1 MPSKQ
6 SKPQPWVLS
15 FEEADGKNKKL
26 LGGKGAGLSE
36 MTHIGLPVPP
46 GFIITTEVCKRFY
59 ASGKKLPPGLMNQ
72 VLVQLKKVE
81 KRTGKKFGNP
91 VNPLLVSVRSGA
103 AISMPGMMDTILNL
117 GLNDE
122 TVKGLIKQTGDE
134 RFAYDAYRRFV
145 QMYSSIAMNVEKKF
159 FDETFEAKKKETGAK
174 FDTDLNTSGLK
185 DLVTKYKEIYKK
197 QTKKD
202 FPNDPVEQLENAIAA
217 VFGSWET
224 PRAITYRKEYKI
236 TPEMADG
243 TAVNIVTMV
252 FGNISETSG
261 TGVAFT
267 RDPGTGENVFYGE
280 FLQTAQGE
288 DVVAGVRTPRP
299 IAQLKTVMPAIYKQL
314 EDVRENLEKHY
325 REIQDIEFTVE
336 RGKLYILQTRNGKMN
351 AQSMVRTSIDLVR
364 EKLLTKEE
372 AIARIAANELEQ
384 LFHRRIDP
392 KAKVTSI
399 AKGIAASPG
408 AASGAAVFDADE
420 ADKQWKDSK
429 KKVILVREETKPDDV
444 HGFFAAQGILT
455 SRGGKTSHAAV
466 VARGLGKPC
475 VVGAESLRI
484 DYGKRVFTVG
494 NNTVKEG
501 DIITIDGSQG
511 TVMVGEVPTI
521 EPELSPELKQLL
533 QWADEIR
540 TLGVR
545 ANADEPVNAKRA
557 REFGAEGIGLCRTER
572 MFNAPDRL
580 TIMHKMILADTL
592 DERKKYLEQLMPM
605 QKKDFRDILKV
616 MEGLDVT
623 IRLLDPPLHEFLPSL
638 EQLLEERYKL
648 KTEHADPSRIADNEK
663 VLRRVRQL
671 TEVNPMMGQ
680 RGVRVGIMMPEIYEM
695 QTRAIIEA
703 ATELTKEG
711 VNVRPEI
718 MLPNVGSAEEMRF
731 VREKV
736 EKIVHEV
743 MDKSGTK
750 VRYHIG
756 TMMEVVRSCLVAD
769 KIAQYAEFFSFGT
782 NDLTQGTFSFS
793 REDAEAKFITKYL
806 EEKLLVNNPFEVLD
820 RDGVGKLMAMAVE
833 LGRKTRPE
841 LKVGI
846 CGEHGGEPNSV
857 ELCHTIG
864 LDYVSCSPFRV
875 PIARLAAA
883 QAEIKFPRKKKAAKP
898 AKAKK

>member
-6 SKPQPWVLS
+6 SKTQPWVLS

-59 ASGKKLPPGLMNQ
+59 TSGKKLPPGLMNQ

-81 KRTGKKFGNP
+81 KKTGKKFGDP

-174 FDTDLNTSGLK
+174 FDTDLNTSALK
-185 DLVTKYKEIYKK
+185 DLVTKYKEIYRK

-202 FPNDPVEQLENAIAA
+202 FPNDPTEQLENAIAA

-243 TAVNIVTMV
+243 TAVNVVTMV
-252 FGNISETSG
+252 FGNIGENSG

-429 KKVILVREETKPDDV
+429 RKVILVREETKPDDV

-475 VVGAESLRI
+475 VVGAESLKI
-484 DYGKRVFTVG
+484 DYGKRMFTAG

-521 EPELSPELKQLL
+521 EPELSPELRQLL

-545 ANADEPVNAKRA
+545 ANADEPINAKRA
-557 REFGAEGIGLCRTER
+557 RDFGAEGIGLCRTER

-605 QKKDFRDILKV
+605 QKKDFRDILKA

-648 KTEHADPSRIADNEK
+648 RTEHGDPSRIADNEK

-756 TMMEVVRSCLVAD
+756 TMTEVVRSCLVAD

-793 REDAEAKFITKYL
+793 REDAEAKFITRYL

-820 RDGVGKLMAMAVE
+820 REGVGKLMAMAVE

-857 ELCHTIG
+857 ELCHMIG

>member
-6 SKPQPWVLS
+6 SRSQPWVLS

-46 GFIITTEVCKRFY
+46 GFIITTEVCRQFY
-59 ASGKKLPPGLMNQ
+59 SLGKKLPPGLMDE
-72 VLVQLKKVE
+72 VLAQLKKVE
-81 KRTGKKFGNP
+81 KKTGKKFGDAE
-91 VNPLLVSVRSGA
+91 NPLLVSVRSGA

-122 TVKGLIKQTGDE
+122 TVKGLMKQTGDE
-134 RFAYDAYRRFV
+134 RFAYDAYRRFA
-145 QMYSSIAMNVEKKF
+145 QMYSSIAMGVDKKF
-159 FDETFEAKKKETGAK
+159 FDDVFEAKKKEMGVK
-174 FDTDLNTSGLK
+174 LDTDLNANALK
-185 DLVTKYKEIYKK
+185 DLVSKYKELYRK
-197 QTKKD
+197 QTKKN
-202 FPNDPVEQLENAIAA
+202 FPDNPLEQLENAIAA

-252 FGNISETSG
+252 FGNIGDSSG

-267 RDPGTGENVFYGE
+267 RDPGTGENIFYGE

-299 IAQLKTVMPAIYKQL
+299 IAQLEKVMPDIYKQL
-314 EDVRENLEKHY
+314 DNVRETLESHY
-325 REIQDIEFTVE
+325 REVQDIEFTVE
-336 RGKLYILQTRNGKMN
+336 RGKLYMLQTRNGKMN
-351 AQSMVRTSIDLVR
+351 AQSMVRTSIDMVK
-364 EKLLTKEE
+364 EKLLTREE
-372 AIARIAANELEQ
+372 AIARIGASELEQ

-408 AASGAAVFDADE
+408 AASGVAVFDADT
-420 ADKQWKDSK
+420 ADKQWKESK
-429 KKVILVREETKPDDV
+429 TKVILVREETKPDDV

-475 VVGAESLRI
+475 VVGAESIKI
-484 DYGKRVFTVG
+484 DYSRRTFTVG
-494 NNTVKEG
+494 SITVKEG
-501 DIITIDGSQG
+501 DVITIDGSMG
-511 TVMVGEVPTI
+511 TVMQGEVPTI
-521 EPELSPELKQLL
+521 EPDLSPELKQLL

-557 REFGAEGIGLCRTER
+557 RDFGAEGIGLDRTER

-580 TIMHKMILADTL
+580 TIMHKMILAETVE
-592 DERKKYLEQLMPM
+592 ERKKYLDQLMPM
-605 QKKDFRDILKV
+605 QKKDFKEILKV
-616 MEGLDVT
+616 MEGLEVT

-638 EQLLEERYKL
+638 EQLLEEKFKL
-648 KTEHADPSRIADNEK
+648 KSEHADQAK
-663 VLRRVRQL
+663 VAENDRMLRRVRQL

-703 ATELTKEG
+703 ATELIKEG
-711 VNVRPEI
+711 VDAKPEI
-718 MLPNVGSAEEMRF
+718 MLPNVGSAEEMKY
-731 VREKV
+731 VRERV
-736 EKIVHEV
+736 ERIVKEV
-743 MDKSGTK
+743 IERAGVNLK
-750 VRYHIG
+750 YHIG

-793 REDAEAKFITKYL
+793 REDAEAKFVPKYL
-806 EEKLLVNNPFEVLD
+806 DEKLLPFSPFETID

-833 LGRKTRPE
+833 SGRKTRPD

-846 CGEHGGEPNSV
+846 CGEHGGDPNSI
-857 ELCHTIG
+857 EWCHLID
-864 LDYVSCSPFRV
+864 LNYVSCSPFRV

-883 QAEIKFPRKKKAAKP
+883 QAEIRFPRGKTEKPKKT
-898 AKAKK
+898 

>member
-6 SKPQPWVLS
+6 SKEQPWVLS

-46 GFIITTEVCKRFY
+46 GFIITTEVCKKFY
-59 ASGKKLPPGLMNQ
+59 ASGRKLPAGLMEE

-81 KRTGKKFGNP
+81 KKTGKKFGDLE
-91 VNPLLVSVRSGA
+91 NPLLVSVRSGA
-103 AISMPGMMDTILNL
+103 AVSMPGMMDTILNL

-122 TVKGLIKQTGDE
+122 TVNGLVKQTGDE
-134 RFAYDAYRRFV
+134 RFAYDSYRRFV
-145 QMYSSIAMNVEKKF
+145 QMYASIAMGVDKKL
-159 FDETFEAKKKETGAK
+159 FDGAFEAKKQELGAK
-174 FDTDLNTSGLK
+174 YDTDLNADALK
-185 DLVTKYKEIYKK
+185 DLVSKYKEIYRK
-197 QTKKD
+197 QTKKN
-202 FPNDPVEQLENAIAA
+202 FPDNPVEQLENAIAA
-217 VFGSWET
+217 VFNSWET
-224 PRAITYRKEYKI
+224 PRAITYRREYKI
-236 TPEMADG
+236 TSDMADG

-252 FGNISETSG
+252 FGNIGGNSG

-288 DVVAGVRTPRP
+288 DVVAGLRTPRP
-299 IAQLKTVMPAIYKQL
+299 IAQLKTVNAGIYNQL
-314 EDVRENLEKHY
+314 EDTRETLEKHY
-325 REIQDIEFTVE
+325 HEVQDIEFTVE

-351 AQSMVRTSIDLVR
+351 AQAMVKTSIDMVK
-364 EKLLTKEE
+364 EGLLTKEE
-372 AIARIAANELEQ
+372 AIARVSPNELEQ

-392 KAKVTSI
+392 KAKVSQI
-399 AKGIAASPG
+399 ARGLAASPG

-420 ADKQWKDSK
+420 ADKQWKEFK

-444 HGFFAAQGILT
+444 HGFFASQAILT

-475 VVGAESLRI
+475 VVGAESIKI
-484 DYGKRVFTVG
+484 DYSKRTFTVG
-494 NNTVKEG
+494 NTIVKEG
-501 DIITIDGSQG
+501 DTITVDGSMG
-511 TVMVGEVPTI
+511 TVMLGEVPTI
-521 EPELSPELKQLL
+521 EPDLSPDLKQLL
-533 QWADEIR
+533 QWADETR
-540 TLGVR
+540 ALGVR

-557 REFGAEGIGLCRTER
+557 RDFGAEGIGLCRTER

-580 TIMHKMILADTL
+580 AIMHKMILAETVE
-592 DERKKYLEQLMPM
+592 ERKKYLDQLMPM
-605 QKKDFRDILKV
+605 QKKDFKEILKV

-638 EQLLEERYKL
+638 EQLLEKKYKL
-648 KTEHADPSRIADNEK
+648 ENEHADQQK
-663 VLRRVRQL
+663 VAENDRMLRRVRQL

-695 QTRAIIEA
+695 QTRAITEA
-703 ATELTKEG
+703 AVELVKEK
-711 VNVRPEI
+711 VNARPEI
-718 MLPNVGSAEEMRF
+718 MLPNVGSAEEMRY
-731 VREKV
+731 VRERV
-736 EKIVHEV
+736 EKVVHEV
-743 MDKSGTK
+743 MDKAGVK
-750 VRYHIG
+750 LRYRIG

-769 KIAQYAEFFSFGT
+769 KMAEYAEFFSFGT

-806 EEKLLVNNPFEVLD
+806 DEKLLLNNPFDVLD
-820 RDGVGKLMAMAVE
+820 RDGVGKLMAMAVD
-833 LGRKTRPE
+833 LGRKTRPDI
-841 LKVGI
+841 KIGI

-857 ELCHTIG
+857 ELCHLIG
-864 LDYVSCSPFRV
+864 LDYVSCSPYRV

-883 QAEIKFPRKKKAAKP
+883 QAEIKYPTKKKKASTAKT
-898 AKAKK
+898 KK

>member
-1 MPSKQ
+1 
-6 SKPQPWVLS
+6 
-15 FEEADGKNKKL
+15 
-26 LGGKGAGLSE
+26 
-36 MTHIGLPVPP
+36 
-46 GFIITTEVCKRFY
+46 
-59 ASGKKLPPGLMNQ
+59 
-72 VLVQLKKVE
+72 
-81 KRTGKKFGNP
+81 
-91 VNPLLVSVRSGA
+91 
-103 AISMPGMMDTILNL
+103 MPGMMDTILNL

-174 FDTDLNTSGLK
+174 FDTDLNTSALK
-185 DLVTKYKEIYKK
+185 DLVTKYKEIYRK

-202 FPNDPVEQLENAIAA
+202 FPNDPTEQLENAIAA

-243 TAVNIVTMV
+243 TAVNVVTMV
-252 FGNISETSG
+252 FGNIGENSG

-314 EDVRENLEKHY
+314 ENVRESLEKHY

-429 KKVILVREETKPDDV
+429 RKVILVREETKPDDV

-475 VVGAESLRI
+475 VVGAESLKI
-484 DYGKRVFTVG
+484 DYGKRMFTAG

-521 EPELSPELKQLL
+521 EPELSPELRQLL

-545 ANADEPVNAKRA
+545 ANADEPINAKRA
-557 REFGAEGIGLCRTER
+557 RDFGAEGIGLCRTER

-605 QKKDFRDILKV
+605 QKKDFRDILKA

-648 KTEHADPSRIADNEK
+648 RTEHGDPSRIADNEK

-756 TMMEVVRSCLVAD
+756 TMTEVVRSCLVAD

-793 REDAEAKFITKYL
+793 REDAEAKFITRYL

-820 RDGVGKLMAMAVE
+820 REGVGKLMAMAVE

-857 ELCHTIG
+857 ELCHMIG

>member
-6 SKPQPWVLS
+6 TKSQPWVLS

-46 GFIITTEVCKRFY
+46 GFIITTEVCREFY
-59 ASGKKLPPGLMNQ
+59 ASGKKLPSGLMDE
-72 VLVQLKKVE
+72 VLTQLKKVE
-81 KRTGKKFGNP
+81 KKTGKKFGDAE
-91 VNPLLVSVRSGA
+91 NPLLVSVRSGA

-122 TVKGLIKQTGDE
+122 TIKGLIKQTGDE

-145 QMYSSIAMNVEKKF
+145 QMYSSIAMGIDKRF
-159 FDETFEAKKKETGAK
+159 FDEAFEAKKKEMGAK
-174 FDTDLNTSGLK
+174 FDTDLNAIALK
-185 DLVTKYKEIYKK
+185 DLVAKYKEIYKK
-197 QTKKD
+197 QTKKG
-202 FPNDPVEQLENAIAA
+202 FPDNPPDQLENAVAA

-252 FGNISETSG
+252 FGNIGENSG

-299 IAQLKTVMPAIYKQL
+299 IAQLEKVMPDIYKQL
-314 EDVRENLEKHY
+314 EGVRETLESHY

-351 AQSMVRTSIDLVR
+351 AQSMVRTSIDMVK

-372 AIARIAANELEQ
+372 AIARIAASELEQ

-392 KAKVTSI
+392 KAKVAPV

-408 AASGAAVFDADE
+408 AASGAAVFDADT

-429 KKVILVREETKPDDV
+429 KKVILIREETKPDDV

-475 VVGAESLRI
+475 VVGADSIKI
-484 DYGKRVFTVG
+484 DYNKRTFTAG
-494 NNTVKEG
+494 NTAVKEG
-501 DIITIDGSQG
+501 DVITIDGSAG

-533 QWADEIR
+533 RWADEIR
-540 TLGVR
+540 ALGVR

-557 REFGAEGIGLCRTER
+557 REFGAEGIGLDRTER

-580 TIMHKMILADTL
+580 TIMHKMILAETVE
-592 DERKKYLEQLMPM
+592 ERKKYLDQLMPM
-605 QKKDFRDILKV
+605 QKKDFKEILKV
-616 MEGLDVT
+616 MEGLEVT

-638 EQLLEERYKL
+638 EQLLEEKFRL
-648 KTEHADPSRIADNEK
+648 KSERADPAK
-663 VLRRVRQL
+663 VAENDRMLRRVRQL

-695 QTRAIIEA
+695 QTRAIVEA
-703 ATELTKEG
+703 ATELVKEE
-711 VNVRPEI
+711 VDAKPEI
-718 MLPNVGSAEEMRF
+718 MLPNVGSAEEMRY
-731 VREKV
+731 VRERV
-736 EKIVHEV
+736 EKIVKETIE
-743 MDKSGTK
+743 KSGVK
-750 VRYHIG
+750 LKYRIG

-769 KIAQYAEFFSFGT
+769 RIAQYAEFFSFGT

-793 REDAEAKFITKYL
+793 REDAEAKFVPRYL
-806 EEKLLVNNPFEVLD
+806 DEKLLPFSPFETID
-820 RDGVGKLMAMAVE
+820 RDGVGKLMAMGVE
-833 LGRKTRPE
+833 LGRKTRPD

-846 CGEHGGEPNSV
+846 CGEHGGDPNSI
-857 ELCHTIG
+857 EWCHMIN

-883 QAEIKFPRKKKAAKP
+883 QAEIKFPRKKKQLAKAAK
-898 AKAKK
+898 

>member
-59 ASGKKLPPGLMNQ
+59 TSGKKLPPGLMNQ

-81 KRTGKKFGNP
+81 KKTGKKFGDP

-145 QMYSSIAMNVEKKF
+145 QMYSSIAMNIEKKF

-174 FDTDLNTSGLK
+174 FDTDLNNNALK
-185 DLVTKYKEIYKK
+185 DLVTRYKEIYKK

-202 FPNDPVEQLENAIAA
+202 FPNDPAEQLENAIAA

-243 TAVNIVTMV
+243 TAVNVVTMV
-252 FGNISETSG
+252 FGNIGENSG

-299 IAQLKTVMPAIYKQL
+299 IVQLKTVMPAIYKQL

-392 KAKVTSI
+392 KVKVTSI

-420 ADKQWKDSK
+420 AEKQWKDFK

-475 VVGAESLRI
+475 VVGAESLKI
-484 DYGKRVFTVG
+484 DYGKRMFTVG

-521 EPELSPELKQLL
+521 EPELSPELKQFL

-545 ANADEPVNAKRA
+545 ANADEPVNAKKA

-648 KTEHADPSRIADNEK
+648 RTEHADPSRIADNEK

-703 ATELTKEG
+703 ATELTREG

-756 TMMEVVRSCLVAD
+756 TMTEVVRSCLVAD

-883 QAEIKFPRKKKAAKP
+883 QAEIKFPRKKKSAKP

>member
-6 SKPQPWVLS
+6 NKEQAWVLS

-46 GFIITTEVCKRFY
+46 GFIITTEVCRKFY
-59 ASGKKLPPGLMNQ
+59 SLGKKLPSGLMEE
-72 VLVQLKKVE
+72 VQAQLRKVE
-81 KRTGKKFGNP
+81 KKTGKKFGDP
-91 VNPLLVSVRSGA
+91 EDPLLVSVRSGA

-117 GLNDE
+117 GLNDD
-122 TVKGLIKQTGDE
+122 TVNGLIKQTGDE

-145 QMYSSIAMNVEKKF
+145 QMYSSIAMGVDKKL
-159 FDETFEAKKKETGAK
+159 FDEVFDAKKKEAGAK
-174 FDTDLNTSGLK
+174 QDTDLNSNALK
-185 DLVTKYKEIYKK
+185 DLVARYKEIYKK
-197 QTKKD
+197 QTKRN
-202 FPNDPVEQLENAIAA
+202 FPDNPLEQLENAIAA

-252 FGNISETSG
+252 FGNIGQSSG

-280 FLQTAQGE
+280 FLETAQGE

-299 IAQLKTVMPAIYKQL
+299 IAQLEKAMPNIYEQL
-314 EDVRENLEKHY
+314 EKVRETLERHY
-325 REIQDIEFTVE
+325 REVQDIEFTVE
-336 RGKLYILQTRNGKMN
+336 RGKLYMLQTRNGKMN
-351 AQSMVRTSIDLVR
+351 AQSMVKTSIDMVK

-372 AIARIAANELEQ
+372 AIARIAASELEQ

-392 KAKVTSI
+392 KAKVTSV

-408 AASGAAVFDADE
+408 AASGAAVFDADT
-420 ADKQWKDSK
+420 ADKQWKELK

-475 VVGAESLRI
+475 VVGAESLKI
-484 DYGKRVFTVG
+484 DYSKRTFTAG
-494 NNTVKEG
+494 NTTVKEG
-501 DIITIDGSQG
+501 DIITIDGTMG
-511 TVMVGEVPTI
+511 TVMLGEVPTI
-521 EPELSPELKQLL
+521 EPDLSPDLKQLL

-540 TLGVR
+540 ALGVR

-557 REFGAEGIGLCRTER
+557 REFGAEGIGLDRTER

-580 TIMHKMILADTL
+580 NIMHKMILAETL
-592 DERKKYLEQLMPM
+592 EERKKYLDLLMPM
-605 QKKDFRDILKV
+605 QKKDFKEILKV
-616 MEGLDVT
+616 MEGLEVT
-623 IRLLDPPLHEFLPSL
+623 IRLLDPPLHEFLPSF
-638 EQLLEERYKL
+638 EQLLEEKYRL
-648 KTEHADPSRIADNEK
+648 KSEHADQTKVAENERM
-663 VLRRVRQL
+663 LRRVRQL

-703 ATELTKEG
+703 ATGLVKEG
-711 VNVRPEI
+711 VDARPEI
-718 MLPNVGSAEEMRF
+718 MLPNVGSAEEMRY
-731 VREKV
+731 VRERV
-736 EKIVHEV
+736 ERIVKEV
-743 MDKSGTK
+743 IEQAGVKLK
-750 VRYHIG
+750 YRIG
-756 TMMEVVRSCLVAD
+756 TMMEVVRSCLIAD

-806 EEKLLVNNPFEVLD
+806 EEKLLPFSPFETID
-820 RDGVGKLMAMAVE
+820 RDGVGKLMAMAVD
-833 LGRKTRPE
+833 LGRKTRPD

-846 CGEHGGEPNSV
+846 CGEHGGDPNSI
-857 ELCHTIG
+857 EWCHLIN

-883 QAEIKFPRKKKAAKP
+883 QAEIRFPRKNKQSASRPK
-898 AKAKK
+898 

>member
-6 SKPQPWVLS
+6 SKGQPWVLS

-46 GFIITTEVCKRFY
+46 GFIITTEVCRRFY
-59 ASGKKLPPGLMNQ
+59 ASGKKLPAGLMEE
-72 VLVQLKKVE
+72 VLAQLKNVE
-81 KRTGKKFGNP
+81 KKTGKKFGDQE
-91 VNPLLVSVRSGA
+91 NPLLVSVRSGA

-117 GLNDE
+117 GLNDQ

-134 RFAYDAYRRFV
+134 RFAYDAFRRFV
-145 QMYSSIAMNVEKKF
+145 QMYSSIAMGVEKKY
-159 FDETFEAKKKETGAK
+159 FDEAFDAKKKEMGAK
-174 FDTDLNTSGLK
+174 FDTDLNTDALK
-185 DLVTKYKEIYKK
+185 DLVYKYKEIYKK
-197 QTKKD
+197 QTKKS
-202 FPNDPVEQLENAIAA
+202 FPENPTEQLENAISA

-236 TPEMADG
+236 TAEMADG

-252 FGNISETSG
+252 FGNMGENSG

-267 RDPGTGENVFYGE
+267 RDPGTGDNIFYGE

-299 IAQLKTVMPAIYKQL
+299 IVELKKVMPEISKQL
-314 EDVRENLEKHY
+314 EGVRETLERHY
-325 REIQDIEFTVE
+325 HEVQDIEFTVE

-351 AQSMVRTSIDLVR
+351 AQAMVRTSIGMVK
-364 EKLLTKEE
+364 EKLLSKEE
-372 AIARIAANELEQ
+372 AISRIVASELEQ

-392 KAKVTSI
+392 KAKVTSV

-408 AASGAAVFDADE
+408 AASGAVVFDADT
-420 ADKQWKDSK
+420 ADKQWKESK

-475 VVGAESLRI
+475 VVGAESIRI
-484 DYGKRVFTVG
+484 DYSKRSFTAS
-494 NNTVKEG
+494 NTTVKEG
-501 DIITIDGSQG
+501 DVITIDGSMG
-511 TVMVGEVPTI
+511 TVMLGEVPTI

-533 QWADEIR
+533 EWADEIR
-540 TLGVR
+540 ALGVR

-557 REFGAEGIGLCRTER
+557 REFGAEGIGLDRTER

-580 TIMHKMILADTL
+580 AIMHKMILAESVE
-592 DERKKYLEQLMPM
+592 ERRKFLEQLMPM
-605 QKKDFRDILKV
+605 QKKDFKEILKA
-616 MEGLDVT
+616 MEGLEVT

-638 EQLLEERYKL
+638 EQLLEEKFKL
-648 KTEHADPSRIADNEK
+648 RGEHADQGKITENERM
-663 VLRRVRQL
+663 LRRVRQL

-703 ATELTKEG
+703 ATELVKEG
-711 VNVRPEI
+711 VDAKPEI

-731 VREKV
+731 VRERV
-736 EKIVHEV
+736 EKIVKEV
-743 MDKSGTK
+743 IDKAGAK
-750 VRYHIG
+750 LKYHIG

-793 REDAEAKFITKYL
+793 REDAEAKFINKYL
-806 EEKLLVNNPFEVLD
+806 DEKLLPFSPFETID
-820 RDGVGKLMAMAVE
+820 RDGVGRLMAMAVE
-833 LGRKTRPE
+833 LGRKTRPD

-846 CGEHGGEPNSV
+846 CGEHGGDPNSI
-857 ELCHTIG
+857 EWCHLIN

-883 QAEIKFPRKKKAAKP
+883 QAQIKHPREKTAKS
-898 AKAKK
+898 AKAK

>member
-1 MPSKQ
+1 MTSKQ
-6 SKPQPWVLS
+6 NKSQPLVVS

-46 GFIITTEVCKRFY
+46 GFIITTEVCKKFY
-59 ASGKKLPPGLMNQ
+59 ESGKKLPSGLMDQ
-72 VLVQLKKVE
+72 VLSQLKKVE
-81 KRTGKKFGNP
+81 KKTGRKFGDP
-91 VNPLLVSVRSGA
+91 ENPLLVSVRSGA

-122 TVKGLIKQTGDE
+122 TIKGLIKQTGDE

-145 QMYSSIAMNVEKKF
+145 QMYASIAMNVDKKF
-159 FDETFEAKKKETGAK
+159 FDEAFEAKKKETGAK
-174 FDTDLNTSGLK
+174 FDTDLNASSLK
-185 DLVTKYKEIYKK
+185 DLVSKYKEIYRK
-197 QTKKD
+197 QTKKE
-202 FPNDPVEQLENAIAA
+202 FPNNPVEQLENSIAA

-224 PRAITYRKEYKI
+224 PRAITYRREYKI

-252 FGNISETSG
+252 FGNIGDSSG

-299 IAQLKTVMPAIYKQL
+299 IAQLKSVMPGIYQQL
-314 EDVRENLEKHY
+314 EDVREKLEKHY

-336 RGKLYILQTRNGKMN
+336 RGKLYLLQTRNGKMN
-351 AQSMVRTSIDLVR
+351 AQSMVRTSIDLVN

-372 AIARIAANELEQ
+372 AIARIVAGELEQ

-392 KAKVTSI
+392 KAKVNPI

-408 AASGAAVFDADE
+408 AASGAAVFDADT
-420 ADKQWKDSK
+420 ADKQWRELK

-444 HGFFAAQGILT
+444 HGFFASQGILT

-466 VARGLGKPC
+466 VARGQGKPC
-475 VVGAESLRI
+475 VVGAGEVKI
-484 DYGKRVFTVG
+484 DYSKRMFTAG
-494 NNTVKEG
+494 SATVKEG
-501 DIITIDGSQG
+501 DIITIDGSNG
-511 TVMVGEVPTI
+511 TVMLGEVPTI
-521 EPELSPELKQLL
+521 EPELSPELRQLL
-533 QWADEIR
+533 EWADEIR
-540 TLGVR
+540 ALGVR
-545 ANADEPVNAKRA
+545 ANADESVNAKRA
-557 REFGAEGIGLCRTER
+557 REYGAEGIGLDRTER

-580 TIMHKMILADTL
+580 NIMHKMILAEDVQ
-592 DERKKYLEQLMPM
+592 ERKKYLDQLEPM
-605 QKKDFRDILKV
+605 QKKDFKEILKV
-616 MEGLDVT
+616 MEGLEVT

-638 EQLLEERYKL
+638 EQLLEEKFKL
-648 KTEHADPSRIADNEK
+648 KSEHADQAKVAENEK

-671 TEVNPMMGQ
+671 SEVNPMMGQ

-695 QTRAIIEA
+695 QTRAIIGA
-703 ATELTKEG
+703 ATELVKEG
-711 VNVRPEI
+711 VDAKPEI
-718 MLPNVGSAEEMRF
+718 MLPNVGSAEEMHY
-731 VREKV
+731 VRERV
-736 EKIVHEV
+736 EKIAKEV
-743 MDKSGTK
+743 IDKSGVK
-750 VRYHIG
+750 LKYHIG

-793 REDAEAKFITKYL
+793 REDAEAKFVPKYL
-806 EEKLLVNNPFEVLD
+806 DEKLLPFSPFETID

-833 LGRKTRPE
+833 SGRKTRPD

-846 CGEHGGEPNSV
+846 CGEHGGDPSSIEW
-857 ELCHTIG
+857 CHLIN

-883 QAEIKFPRKKKAAKP
+883 QAQIKFPRKMKTAKP
-898 AKAKK
+898 TKANG

>member
-6 SKPQPWVLS
+6 SKQQPWVLS

-46 GFIITTEVCKRFY
+46 GFIITTEVCKKFY
-59 ASGKKLPPGLMNQ
+59 TSGKKLPPGLMNQ

-81 KRTGKKFGNP
+81 KKTGKKFGDP

-145 QMYSSIAMNVEKKF
+145 QMYSSIAMNVEKKY
-159 FDETFEAKKKETGAK
+159 FDEAFEAKKKETGAK
-174 FDTDLNTSGLK
+174 FDTDLNTSALK
-185 DLVTKYKEIYKK
+185 ELVTKYKEIYKK

-236 TPEMADG
+236 TSEMADG

-252 FGNISETSG
+252 FGNIGENSG

-267 RDPGTGENVFYGE
+267 RDPGTGENIFYGE

-475 VVGAESLRI
+475 VVGAESLKI
-484 DYGKRVFTVG
+484 DYGKRMFAVG

-592 DERKKYLEQLMPM
+592 DERKKYLELLMPT

-638 EQLLEERYKL
+638 EQLLEERFKL
-648 KTEHADPSRIADNEK
+648 KTEHGDPSRIAENEK

-736 EKIVHEV
+736 EKVVHEV

-883 QAEIKFPRKKKAAKP
+883 QAEIKFPRKKKEAKP

>member
-6 SKPQPWVLS
+6 SKQQPWVLS

-46 GFIITTEVCKRFY
+46 GFIITTEVCKKFY

-81 KRTGKKFGNP
+81 KKTGKKFGDP
-91 VNPLLVSVRSGA
+91 LNPLLVSVRSGA

-117 GLNDE
+117 GLNDV

-145 QMYSSIAMNVEKKF
+145 QMYSSIAMNVDKKF
-159 FDETFEAKKKETGAK
+159 FDEAFEAKKKETGAR
-174 FDTDLNTSGLK
+174 FDTDLNTTALK
-185 DLVTKYKEIYKK
+185 DLMTKYKEIYKK

-224 PRAITYRKEYKI
+224 PRAITYRREYKI

-252 FGNISETSG
+252 FGNIGENSG

-288 DVVAGVRTPRP
+288 DVVAGVRTPKP

-314 EDVRENLEKHY
+314 EDVRGNLEKHY
-325 REIQDIEFTVE
+325 HEIQDIEFTVE
-336 RGKLYILQTRNGKMN
+336 RGKLYVLQTRNGKMN
-351 AQSMVRTSIDLVR
+351 AQSMVRTSIDLVK

-372 AIARIAANELEQ
+372 AITRIAANELEQ

-392 KAKVTSI
+392 KAKATSI

-420 ADKQWKDSK
+420 ADKQWKDFK

-466 VARGLGKPC
+466 IARGLGKPC

-484 DYGKRVFTVG
+484 DYGKRMFTVG
-494 NNTVKEG
+494 NNAVKEG

-540 TLGVR
+540 ALGVR

-580 TIMHKMILADTL
+580 AIMHKMILADTL

-638 EQLLEERYKL
+638 EQLLEERFKL
-648 KTEHADPSRIADNEK
+648 KTEHGDPSRIAENEK

-736 EKIVHEV
+736 EKVVHEV
-743 MDKSGTK
+743 MDKSGIK
-750 VRYHIG
+750 VKYHIG
-756 TMMEVVRSCLVAD
+756 TMMEVVRSCLIAD

-782 NDLTQGTFSFS
+782 NDLTQGTYSFS
-793 REDAEAKFITKYL
+793 REDAEAKFIAKYL

-857 ELCHTIG
+857 ELCHTID

-883 QAEIKFPRKKKAAKP
+883 QAEIRFPRKMKGAKP
-898 AKAKK
+898 AKKKK